1 MHVCWASGR
10 GRLHQRVAEPGQHAR
25 SSDCTE
31 WKRHQGFQSTIP
43 GLTSQI
49 PPDWRKAHATALRE
63 YCGRTLPSAASG
75 KNYVRR
81 FPSQDKKRLQHA
93 LISDSDGRSLQGMLD
108 GFEANGIKYYNKYAT
123 LKELMGRCWSAAT
136 TGSFIFWASG
146 LRRLLGCE
154 GICHHDRLDRWA
166 LWIWIRTRTH
176 WSWCCRAWQDRH
188 TIQLD
193 DGPCLI
199 ASAHQSSGSESGRG
213 CFGWKT
219 LEKEG

>member
-1 MHVCWASGR
+1 MEAAP
-10 GRLHQRVAEPGQHAR
+10 RLSIHHSWLNFTD
-25 SSDCTE
+25 SSRLEESPCYCTE
-31 WKRHQGFQSTIP
+31 RI
-43 GLTSQI
+43 L
-49 PPDWRKAHATALRE
+49 
-63 YCGRTLPSAASG
+63 CRTLPSAASG

-154 GICHHDRLDRWA
+154 GICHHDRLDRWRCGFGFGLELTGLGAAAHGRTVILFSWTMVRA
-166 LWIWIRTRTH
+166 L
-176 WSWCCRAWQDRH
+176 
-188 TIQLD
+188 
-193 DGPCLI
+193 
-199 ASAHQSSGSESGRG
+199 
-213 CFGWKT
+213 
-219 LEKEG
+219 

>member
-1 MHVCWASGR
+1 MCKGIQGGDRLLLAEGLILEILRRLVARGSEADACVVGLLVAGGYIKESLNQASMLEVPTAPSG
-10 GRLHQRVAEPGQHAR
+10 
-25 SSDCTE
+25 
-31 WKRHQGFQSTIP
+31 KRHQGFQSTIP

-63 YCGRTLPSAASG
+63 YCAEPCRQQHPEKTMCVDFLH
-75 KNYVRR
+75 
-81 FPSQDKKRLQHA
+81 QDKKRLQHA

-154 GICHHDRLDRWA
+154 GYMPPR
-166 LWIWIRTRTH
+166 
-176 WSWCCRAWQDRH
+176 
-188 TIQLD
+188 
-193 DGPCLI
+193 
-199 ASAHQSSGSESGRG
+199 
-213 CFGWKT
+213 
-219 LEKEG
+219 